1 MAHSLSDFKSTLKG
15 GGARANLFQVSL
27 TLPTIAGYT
36 KPSSFDKDFN
46 ILCKSAAL
54 PASNI
59 ANVDI
64 PFRGR
69 IFKVAGERT
78 FETWQITVINDTDFQ
93 IRTAMEEWMQLI
105 GQYQDGSGVTAPGSY
120 MVNAQVDQLT
130 RKASDQA
137 KTGTTGFS
145 VAKSYTFYDIF
156 PTNVSAI
163 DLSYDTAD
171 AIEEFTVEFQVQYW
185 SPAGKS
191 NTSTTP

>member
-27 TLPTIAGYT
+27 TLPTISGYT
-36 KPSSFDKDFN
+36 KPTSFDKDFN

-78 FETWQITVINDTDFQ
+78 FDTWQITVINDTDFQ

-105 GQYQDGSGVTAPGSY
+105 GQYQDGSGVTAPTSY

-130 RKASDQA
+130 RKSSDQA
-137 KTGTTGFS
+137 KTGTTGLS

-156 PTNVSAI
+156 PTTVSAI
-163 DLSYDTAD
+163 DLSYDTSD

-185 SPAGKS
+185 APNGKS

>member
-1 MAHSLSDFKSTLKG
+1 MAHSLSDFKSTLTG
-15 GGARANLFQVSL
+15 GGARANLFQVTL

-36 KPSSFDKDFN
+36 KPSEFDKNFS

-78 FETWQITVINDTDFQ
+78 FDTWQITVINDTNFQ

-105 GQYQDGSGVTAPGSY
+105 GQYQDGSGVTSPGSY
-120 MVNAQVDQLT
+120 MVNATVNQLT
-130 RKASDQA
+130 RKPSDQT
-137 KTGTTGFS
+137 KTGTTGLS
-145 VAKSYTFYDIF
+145 VVKSYTFYDIF

-185 SPAGKS
+185 APKDKS